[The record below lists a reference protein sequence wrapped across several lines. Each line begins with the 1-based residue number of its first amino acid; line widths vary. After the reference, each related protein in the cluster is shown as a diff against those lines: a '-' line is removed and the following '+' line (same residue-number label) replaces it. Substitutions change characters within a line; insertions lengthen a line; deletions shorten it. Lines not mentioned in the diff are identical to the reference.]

1 MTFMSSRLTNLHLH
15 ECFDDALFCYNEKCS
30 FGVLELDTTLSDPT
44 FAYEIVNIDGDVVYR
59 LELKKSQLR
68 F

>member
-1 MTFMSSRLTNLHLH
+1 
-15 ECFDDALFCYNEKCS
+15 
-30 FGVLELDTTLSDPT
+30 VLELDTTLSDPT